1 MTKGIVALARL
12 SSLGLQGRMTPL
24 PSSSPPPPPAPR
36 LPAKMLPRAGSAWP
50 LLPFPAAPSPS
61 PLGALGQSFLIENL
75 LRGGG
80 GAARAPLGLPASPV
94 PLRFG
99 PSGGWEAPPHAAHGE
114 APHPA
119 LPKHFFLRAPLVYSP
134 CCGGSCQHPASPT
147 VFPRQ
152 ESVLPLLTQDSRSR
166 RGILR
171 RAVFS
176 EEQRKALE
184 KMFQKQKYIS
194 KSDRKKLALGL
205 GLKESQNRRMK
216 WRNSKEKEVLSNRCL
231 PEDDLQEA
239 YLSKSSLN
247 FTSSPCPAWEMS
259 EQQPSSKWQ
268 NLPEYSERMNSSS
281 SSLRLPTRTSTF
293 YLHQQQGTEGKAVI
307 KGVALME

>member
-1 MTKGIVALARL
+1 
-12 SSLGLQGRMTPL
+12 
-24 PSSSPPPPPAPR
+24 
-36 LPAKMLPRAGSAWP
+36 MLPRAGSAWP
-50 LLPFPAAPSPS
+50 LLPFPAAPSP
-61 PLGALGQSFLIENL
+61 LGPLGQSFLIENL

-80 GAARAPLGLPASPV
+80 GAAARTPLGLPASPV

-99 PSGGWEAPPHAAHGE
+99 PSGGWEAPPHAAQRE
-114 APHPA
+114 ASHPA

-231 PEDDLQEA
+231 PEDGLQEA
-239 YLSKSSLN
+239 YLSKSSFN

-268 NLPEYSERMNSSS
+268 NLPEYSERLNSSS
-281 SSLRLPTRTSTF
+281 NSLRLPTRTSTL
-293 YLHQQQGTEGKAVI
+293 YLHQQQGTEGKAV
-307 KGVALME
+307 ALME

>member
-1 MTKGIVALARL
+1 MKSNMYSSTGRTEEDTLKDITEKVAPVDF
-12 SSLGLQGRMTPL
+12 SLL
-24 PSSSPPPPPAPR
+24 
-36 LPAKMLPRAGSAWP
+36 
-50 LLPFPAAPSPS
+50 F
-61 PLGALGQSFLIENL
+61 
-75 LRGGG
+75 
-80 GAARAPLGLPASPV
+80 
-94 PLRFG
+94 
-99 PSGGWEAPPHAAHGE
+99 
-114 APHPA
+114 A

-231 PEDDLQEA
+231 PEDGLQEA
-239 YLSKSSLN
+239 YLSKSSFN

-268 NLPEYSERMNSSS
+268 NLPEYSERLNSSS
-281 SSLRLPTRTSTF
+281 NSLRLPTRTSTL
-293 YLHQQQGTEGKAVI
+293 YLHQQQATEGKAV
-307 KGVALME
+307 ALME